1 MDQQALKRQL
11 RAKFEATMHQAMAA
25 VETAPDGQWIAASE
39 WAVRDAFQGL
49 MRECFQEIV
58 QAKIDADPVSNAG
71 SFSPGAR
78 PARDGGGGGGGA
90 AVQGRAAGRR
100 AHRRR

>member
-1 MDQQALKRQL
+1 MDRRALRRRL
-11 RAKFEATMHQAMAA
+11 REKAGAAIEKAMDA
-25 VETAPDGQWIAASE
+25 VEAAPDGQWIAGSE
-39 WAVRDAFQGL
+39 WAVRGAFHDL

-58 QAKIDADPVSNAG
+58 QAKVDCDPAASTG

-78 PARDGGGGGGGA
+78 PGPDG

-100 AHRRR
+100 AQRRR